1 MFNISEEKYIKFGRE
16 LKVKTEENEINKFK
30 DSIEFSFKVFKINL
44 FGVKFALGVVIHG
57 ESSEG
62 TINVQSIF
70 SILDINIPLYIHT
83 INSNVGNIILKYTNS
98 ILSIGK
104 KLSEKCEFIG
114 IQIKN
119 DWLNIITENLG
130 KFSNHI
136 TSIFDISRLYN
147 GPINL

>member
-16 LKVKTEENEINKFK
+16 LKVKTEENEINKIK

-104 KLSEKCEFIG
+104 KLSEKWSLLEFKLKIIG
-114 IQIKN
+114 
-119 DWLNIITENLG
+119 
-130 KFSNHI
+130 
-136 TSIFDISRLYN
+136 
-147 GPINL
+147 

>member
-16 LKVKTEENEINKFK
+16 LKVKTEENEINKIK

-104 KLSEKCEFIG
+104 KLSEKCEFIR

-119 DWLNIITENLG
+119 DWLNI
-130 KFSNHI
+130 
-136 TSIFDISRLYN
+136 
-147 GPINL
+147 